1 MKAKSFPRFVSLLI
15 SLSFLLT
22 LLACRGVVMQARP
35 PDPIAL
41 KSPEQVGAHVFL
53 VVFENQRF
61 DVIVGRP
68 PAPYINN
75 SLIPQGGLATQ
86 FFADTHPSIGNYF
99 MLTCGQIISN
109 DLFFGE
115 IVDVDNLARL
125 LGQNGVSWKA
135 YMEDLPSVGYTGDRA
150 YPYVKSHNPFAFYSD
165 IHFVQQ
171 QANNMV
177 PFSQFASD
185 LANHTLPSFS
195 YIVPNQ
201 INNMHD
207 CPPPGGPTCTNED
220 KITLGDTW
228 LKNNIGPL
236 LASPEFQ
243 KDGIL
248 IITWDESFD
257 TDNTNGGGHIPVII
271 LGPGVKAGFQ
281 STTMYKHESVL
292 RLIEEKLTV
301 PVTLG
306 NSTAAPSMDE
316 FLVGH

>member
-1 MKAKSFPRFVSLLI
+1 MREKGFLRFASVFI
-15 SLSFLLT
+15 SIFLLLG
-22 LLACRGVVMQARP
+22 LLGCRGVVMQARP

-41 KSPEQVGAHVFL
+41 KPPELVGAHVFL

-68 PAPYINN
+68 PAPYIN
-75 SLIPQGGLATQ
+75 SLIAQGGLATQ
-86 FFADTHPSIGNYF
+86 FFADTHPSIGDYF
-99 MLTCGQIISN
+99 MLTSGQIITN

-125 LGQNGVSWKA
+125 LGRNGVSWKA
-135 YMEDLPSVGYTGDRA
+135 YMESLPSVGYTGDRA

-165 IHFVQQ
+165 IHFVPQ
-171 QANNMV
+171 QADNMV
-177 PFSQFASD
+177 PFPQFASD

-195 YIVPNQ
+195 FIVPNQ
-201 INNMHD
+201 INDMHD

-220 KITLGDTW
+220 KIRLGDQW
-228 LKNNIGPL
+228 LQNNIGPL
-236 LASPEFQ
+236 LQSPEFQ

-257 TDNTNGGGHIPVII
+257 TDSTNGGGHIPVVVV
-271 LGPGVKAGFQ
+271 GPGVKAGFQ

-301 PVTLG
+301 PVSLG

>member
-1 MKAKSFPRFVSLLI
+1 MREKGFLRFASVFI
-15 SLSFLLT
+15 SIFLLLG
-22 LLACRGVVMQARP
+22 LLGCRGVVMQARP

-41 KSPEQVGAHVFL
+41 KSPELVGAHIFL

-68 PAPYINN
+68 PAPYIN
-75 SLIPQGGLATQ
+75 SLIAQGGLATQ
-86 FFADTHPSIGNYF
+86 FFADTHPSIGDYF
-99 MLTCGQIISN
+99 MLTSGQIITN
-109 DLFFGE
+109 DL
-115 IVDVDNLARL
+115 
-125 LGQNGVSWKA
+125 
-135 YMEDLPSVGYTGDRA
+135 
-150 YPYVKSHNPFAFYSD
+150 
-165 IHFVQQ
+165 HFVPQ
-171 QANNMV
+171 QADNMV
-177 PFSQFASD
+177 PFPQFASD

-195 YIVPNQ
+195 FIVPNQ
-201 INNMHD
+201 INDMHD

-220 KITLGDTW
+220 KIRLGDQW
-228 LKNNIGPL
+228 LQNNIGPL
-236 LASPEFQ
+236 LQSPEFQ

-257 TDNTNGGGHIPVII
+257 TDSTNGGGHIPVVVV
-271 LGPGVKAGFQ
+271 GPGVKAGFQ

-301 PVTLG
+301 PVSLG

>member
-1 MKAKSFPRFVSLLI
+1 MKENGLLRFFVLLI
-15 SLSFLLT
+15 ALSLLLT
-22 LLACRGVVMQARP
+22 LVACRGLVMQARP
-35 PDPIAL
+35 PDPVAL
-41 KSPEQVGAHVFL
+41 KAPETVGAHVFL

-61 DVIVGRP
+61 DVIVGAP
-68 PAPYINN
+68 SAPYMN
-75 SLIPQGGLATQ
+75 SLIPQGGLATN

-99 MLTCGQIISN
+99 MLTSGQIISN
-109 DLFFGE
+109 HLFNGF
-115 IVDVDNLARL
+115 VDVNNLARL
-125 LGQNGVSWKA
+125 LVQNGVSWKA
-135 YMEDLPSVGYTGDRA
+135 YMEDLPSVGYTGEGA
-150 YPYVKSHNPFAFYSD
+150 YPYEKEHNPFAFYND
-165 IHFVQQ
+165 IHLVPQ

-177 PFSQFASD
+177 PFTQFASD
-185 LANHTLPSFS
+185 LANHRLPSFS

-220 KITLGDTW
+220 KIKLGDTW
-228 LKNNIGPL
+228 LQNNIGPL
-236 LASPEFQ
+236 LNSPEFQ

-257 TDNTNGGGHIPVII
+257 TDSTNGGGHIPVII

-281 STTMYKHESVL
+281 STTFYQHESVL